1 MQTYEN
7 KGAEAFSNGGAGHIN
22 GAELSRMREVAFEK
36 NQSEPLV
43 RRPPPTIHTHT
54 QMYFIRPEWFFLTGC
69 PLDLGGDSE
78 AQWQAAL
85 LCGQNTARR
94 DDPQTR

>member
-7 KGAEAFSNGGAGHIN
+7 KGAEVFSNGSAGHIN

-43 RRPPPTIHTHT
+43 HPHTHT
-54 QMYFIRPEWFFLTGC
+54 HTPPTHIHTMFSIRPESFLLANFS
-69 PLDLGGDSE
+69 PVLGGDSE
-78 AQWQAAL
+78 AQ
-85 LCGQNTARR
+85 
-94 DDPQTR
+94 